1 MLSLNSIDEKF
12 KIQFEILEGGS
23 GTFHGIIDEI
33 VQNQAPSFVFV
44 APRRLLRIDA
54 LLPITTAMIIRS
66 QGGAVYMIAE
76 HGESESFQGTVF
88 KSFRLFP
95 THEKFSIKRR
105 MPQVELVT
113 GLKQD
118 TEEPVEVANVWGS
131 YEPLQEA
138 FDRETRVAAET
149 ARFITNQ
156 EIKQGDII
164 DNKRVFRVD
173 KQLGLYIATL
183 S

>member
-12 KIQFEILEGGS
+12 KIVFEIIENGT

-44 APRRLLRIDA
+44 PPRRLIRIEA
-54 LLPITTAMIIRS
+54 QLPIDTSMVIRS
-66 QGGAVYMIAE
+66 QGGAIYMLAE

-95 THEKFSIKRR
+95 THEKWKVMRR
-105 MPQVELVT
+105 MPVVELVT
-113 GLKQD
+113 GLKSD
-118 TEEPVEVANVWGS
+118 DGEPVEVANIWGS

-149 ARFITNQ
+149 ARFITNS

-164 DNKRVFRVD
+164 DHKRVFRVD